1 MRPTAMTPT
10 RAAVGDESLGR
21 IVPAAPTTAHGAAH
35 AAVHHA
41 RAATSATAG
50 PSDAPASAA
59 APTAAGVARVVFKR
73 SVLVA
78 PTRVAPTTLPT
89 QSSLRL
95 LDVLAS
101 SCLLTCCC
109 HLLLYSSRLGI
120 LTAVASDGGHHANL
134 LGGIVVSVLLKE
146 SIDTFR
152 CSRHT
157 PRSERHY
164 DGRRSQSSTARFFG
178 VVRECVEPTHP
189 PTPASIAIRAYFIE
203 QKENM
208 IERA

>member
-1 MRPTAMTPT
+1 MRSAATMTPT
-10 RAAVGDESLGR
+10 RAAVGDESSFSR
-21 IVPAAPTTAHGAAH
+21 IVPATATADGAAH

-41 RAATSATAG
+41 RAATSAAANA
-50 PSDAPASAA
+50 SDAPASAA
-59 APTAAGVARVVFKR
+59 VATAARLVRFVR
-73 SVLVA
+73 LVLVA

-89 QSSLRL
+89 QGSLRL
-95 LDVLAS
+95 LDVPTS

-178 VVRECVEPTHP
+178 VVRECVESTHS
-189 PTPASIAIRAYFIE
+189 PTPASIAI
-203 QKENM
+203 
-208 IERA
+208 